1 MFEAR
6 TWKTFRS
13 YEPLGQ
19 RVGVALSGGKDSL
32 VALHLAHRYLP
43 PSTELVVIS
52 IDEGIEGYRPT
63 TLDEAKKHTEELGLE
78 HVVKT
83 FKEVYGVT
91 LDEIVKVSSRCSGD
105 KDPKAFSPCTYCG
118 VLRRHLLNRSAH
130 ELGLDSLIT
139 GHTLDDET
147 ETILMNYLRGDL
159 GHLMR
164 GSPHPPKKPGFVPRV
179 KPLREAPQKEVTL
192 YALLTSLHPAYVECP
207 YAHLAVRNQYR
218 ELLYNL
224 ESWDPGVRYSMLR
237 AYDQIVKALRAYYPS
252 PPLNRC
258 HSCGEPTLHTLCR
271 ACTLLEKLH
280 LGSQGAEA

>member
-1 MFEAR
+1 M
-6 TWKTFRS
+6 
-13 YEPLGQ
+13 
-19 RVGVALSGGKDSL
+19 VALYL
-32 VALHLAHRYLP
+32 VDRYLP
-43 PSTELVVIS
+43 PSTEIVVIS
-52 IDEGIEGYRPT
+52 VDEGIEGYRPV
-63 TLDEAKKHTEELGLE
+63 TLREAEKHTKELGLE
-78 HVVKT
+78 HVVKS
-83 FKEVYGVT
+83 FRDVYGVT
-91 LDEIVKVSSRCSGD
+91 LDEIVRTLGGCGGD
-105 KDPKAFSPCTYCG
+105 KGSNTFSPCTYCG

-192 YALLTSLHPAYVECP
+192 YALLASLYPKHVECP

-218 ELLYNL
+218 NLLYTL
-224 ESWDPGVRYSMLR
+224 ESWDPGVRYSLLR
-237 AYDQIVKALRAYYPS
+237 LYDQIVKALRAYYPS

-258 HSCGEPTLHTLCR
+258 QSCGEPTLHTLCR
-271 ACTLLEKLH
+271 ACTLLEGLRR
-280 LGSQGAEA
+280 G